1 MSFLLRV
8 QWIDF
13 SSPDKCLR
21 LNYHSSQFLSVQLS
35 ICSRFQHQA
44 DDLIIFSYV
53 FVLKQKSLILIP
65 KILPLFTTVWSL
77 MFHSKCG
84 TFDLYLERE
93 SSNDHLCMH
102 IKWSI
107 RTLINSV
114 NLILKNCNLSFC
126 KLLIIW
132 NCADKGAESFPLLSR
147 WNKLHQ
153 IIIINIK
160 SYHNK

>member
-44 DDLIIFSYV
+44 DDWIIFSYV

-65 KILPLFTTVWSL
+65 KILPLITTVWSL

>member
-44 DDLIIFSYV
+44 DERIIFSYV
-53 FVLKQKSLILIP
+53 FVLKQQSSMLIP
-65 KILPLFTTVWSL
+65 KIFPLFTTVWSL